1 MSSTVI
7 PGLRYHDAAKAVEWL
22 CEAFGFEARLVVE
35 ESGVI
40 VHAQLTHGTG
50 MVMIGGVV
58 DDEYGRLVTTVMEAG
73 KPTETVYVIVAD
85 VEAHAERARTAGA
98 EILTGPS
105 EQDYGGSN
113 YTCRDFEGNIW
124 NFGSYNP
131 WT

>member
-22 CEAFGFEARLVVE
+22 CEAFGFEAGLMVE
-35 ESGVI
+35 ESG
-40 VHAQLTHGTG
+40 
-50 MVMIGGVV
+50 
-58 DDEYGRLVTTVMEAG
+58 
-73 KPTETVYVIVAD
+73 VIVAD
-85 VEAHAERARTAGA
+85 VEAHAERARAAGT
-98 EILTGPS
+98 EILNGPS

-113 YTCRDFEGNIW
+113 HTCRDFEGNIW